1 MNATNRPPTTT
12 ATRPIPEAVLRT
24 LQDLGAAATDA
35 QIRDR
40 AVAWTYGR
48 RSYYFETERQEQ
60 RQRRGNIAHRLRT
73 LRIVA
78 RNLGYNVNSL
88 IRFNP
93 QAIPGI
99 RTLPGFR
106 NLPNR

>member
-1 MNATNRPPTTT
+1 MNATLHPPATT
-12 ATRPIPEAVLRT
+12 ATRPIPDGVLRT

-40 AVAWTYGR
+40 AVAWTYGQG
-48 RSYYFETERQEQ
+48 SYHHQTERREQ
-60 RQRRGNIAHRLRT
+60 RRRRQDIAHRLRT

-78 RNLGYNVNSL
+78 RNLGYNVNGL

-93 QAIPGI
+93 HDIPGI

-106 NLPNR
+106 NLPTR